1 MVTLL
6 LFIAGVQVPPVSVLF
21 MGQRKRYTAIKEKR
35 RKGAVFMAEIILWIF
50 FLAGWLATVF
60 TAGCLLEELSKRLR
74 AVPRRQEPRR
84 KKLS

>member
-1 MVTLL
+1 
-6 LFIAGVQVPPVSVLF
+6 
-21 MGQRKRYTAIKEKR
+21 
-35 RKGAVFMAEIILWIF
+35 MAEMILWIF

-60 TAGCLLEELSKRLR
+60 AVGCLLEELSKRLR